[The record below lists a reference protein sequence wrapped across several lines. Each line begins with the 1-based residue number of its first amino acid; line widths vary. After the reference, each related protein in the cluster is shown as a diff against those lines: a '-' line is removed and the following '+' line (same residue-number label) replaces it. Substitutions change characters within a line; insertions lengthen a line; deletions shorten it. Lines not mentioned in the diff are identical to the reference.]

1 MGWQLSSVKPEE
13 RINETMTA
21 NPANSPVIIRQA
33 LKEDIETL
41 LSLIDALA
49 DYESLPRPDPAAR
62 QRLAEHGFGPRPKFE
77 VFLAEVNGRAVGY
90 TISFETYS
98 SFLARP
104 TFYLEDLFV
113 LPDYRK
119 LKAGYALF
127 MNCVRLAR
135 QRECGRMEWQ
145 VLDWNENAIRFYERL
160 GAQRLKEWLPYRL
173 TRDDLAALDA

>member
-1 MGWQLSSVKPEE
+1 
-13 RINETMTA
+13 MTA
-21 NPANSPVIIRQA
+21 NPGSTPVTIRQA
-33 LKEDIETL
+33 RKEDVETL

-49 DYESLPRPDPAAR
+49 DYENLPRPNPAAR
-62 QRLAEHGFGPRPKFE
+62 ERMAAHGFGPEPKFE
-77 VFLAEVNGRAVGY
+77 VFLAEVGGKAIGY

-113 LPDYRK
+113 LPEYRK
-119 LKAGYALF
+119 MRAGLALF

-145 VLDWNENAIRFYERL
+145 VLDWNENAIQFYERL
-160 GAQRLKEWLPYRL
+160 GAKQLKEWLPYRL
-173 TRDDLAALDA
+173 TLDELAALDS